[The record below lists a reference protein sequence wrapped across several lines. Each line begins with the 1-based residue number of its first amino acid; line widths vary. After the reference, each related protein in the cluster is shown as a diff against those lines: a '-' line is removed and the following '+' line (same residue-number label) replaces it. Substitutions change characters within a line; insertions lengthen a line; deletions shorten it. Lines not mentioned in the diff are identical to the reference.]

1 MICRNQW
8 LTMGGGRMFANSGFS
23 IDTGSC
29 SLYGATI
36 SLGIGRPFSLLCSC
50 ALHWYYRKCAR
61 QVLYCDKHQPSHR
74 LIRSKLIKMS
84 QFWDLLHL
92 VLVANQHHRTY
103 AIERIQWF
111 FSWQVLAISWQF
123 WQFLKKRLNTNNCH
137 CQKKCDRLSFRFVPW
152 LNLFKKYAWE
162 SNVDKYELHNDFFV
176 APATRG
182 WKRSQAGLLSQI
194 ALGQM
199 SPLLDCAIV
208 NNCAQTEKE
217 SDKASPALPPELCI
231 KTSFA
236 GTGAKSSP
244 AFNPSSVSPSS
255 RDANTRMICTAVEG
269 GLHHNALVGQMIC
282 RSGVD

>member
-1 MICRNQW
+1 MR
-8 LTMGGGRMFANSGFS
+8 LKEFS
-23 IDTGSC
+23 D
-29 SLYGATI
+29 
-36 SLGIGRPFSLLCSC
+36 
-50 ALHWYYRKCAR
+50 
-61 QVLYCDKHQPSHR
+61 
-74 LIRSKLIKMS
+74 
-84 QFWDLLHL
+84 
-92 VLVANQHHRTY
+92 
-103 AIERIQWF
+103 F
-111 FSWQVLAISWQF
+111 FFWQVLAISWQF

>member
-84 QFWDLLHL
+84 QFWDFLHL

-103 AIERIQWF
+103 VYLIFVISFTLAG
-111 FSWQVLAISWQF
+111 FSKTKFYTHIYLFILFTMQVRVISH
-123 WQFLKKRLNTNNCH
+123 K
-137 CQKKCDRLSFRFVPW
+137 S
-152 LNLFKKYAWE
+152 
-162 SNVDKYELHNDFFV
+162 
-176 APATRG
+176 
-182 WKRSQAGLLSQI
+182 
-194 ALGQM
+194 
-199 SPLLDCAIV
+199 
-208 NNCAQTEKE
+208 
-217 SDKASPALPPELCI
+217 ELC
-231 KTSFA
+231 
-236 GTGAKSSP
+236 P
-244 AFNPSSVSPSS
+244 
-255 RDANTRMICTAVEG
+255 
-269 GLHHNALVGQMIC
+269 H
-282 RSGVD
+282 

>member
-182 WKRSQAGLLSQI
+182 WKRSQAGWVVES
-194 ALGQM
+194 
-199 SPLLDCAIV
+199 
-208 NNCAQTEKE
+208 NCAGADE
-217 SDKASPALPPELCI
+217 
-231 KTSFA
+231 SFA
-236 GTGAKSSP
+236 WLCNCEQLCTNRKRVWQSLPCSP
-244 AFNPSSVSPSS
+244 TRVMHQNQFC
-255 RDANTRMICTAVEG
+255 RDGRKKQPG
-269 GLHHNALVGQMIC
+269 F
-282 RSGVD
+282 